1 MPIDPSG
8 ELPGGDTFEDVRGL
22 KKALLAAPEPF
33 ARALTSKLLTYAS
46 GRTLGPL
53 DHAEVER
60 IVAELAARGNGLRDL
75 VELVVESRIFRTR

>member
-1 MPIDPSG
+1 MVAQPRRAVQVARCD
-8 ELPGGDTFEDVRGL
+8 ERFRA
-22 KKALLAAPEPF
+22 ALA
-33 ARALTSKLLTYAS
+33 SKLLTYAS

-75 VELVVESRIFRTR
+75 VELVVESRVFRTR